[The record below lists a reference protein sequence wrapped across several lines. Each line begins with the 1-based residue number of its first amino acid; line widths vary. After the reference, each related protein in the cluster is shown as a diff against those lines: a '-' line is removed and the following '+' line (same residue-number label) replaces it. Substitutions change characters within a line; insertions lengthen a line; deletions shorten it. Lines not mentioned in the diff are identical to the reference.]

1 MKRVAILMIACMFL
15 WTQATPASEAS
26 ATDVHGHGQ
35 GMPPGGTMLPSPE
48 TARDVLNATGRHGDW
63 LRIPVGTAEIV
74 TFVVYPDRADKAPV
88 LIISEKDQPMSDWM
102 RGIADQAAG
111 EGYIA
116 LVPDTF
122 AHLSQDARIDAV
134 RKFALN
140 MPPVNGNIASM
151 TFSAERIDLGDV
163 AFERSQQGWTDAIN
177 LLNTR
182 LENHPTLIA
191 LPSHNHMGHE
201 GIGVMAMVAP
211 EPQRDAERPCQVG
224 SLDCKADGYLAGFN
238 SARSTLARSPVRSQW
253 VDLPVGN
260 AKVHTKIAYPPGNE
274 KAGVIIVMSG
284 ATGQND
290 WQLAVGD
297 ELARQGFIAIS
308 PDLHSGFG
316 PNGGNYDSFEFPD
329 DVVKAGQRIS
339 SEEAMRRYKAALA
352 YGLKLPEANGKS
364 ASIGFCGGGTRSFQF
379 AVEVP
384 ELSAAVVYYGT
395 GPTEADVAKMKAPVL
410 GLYGEID
417 SRITSTVDATTA
429 TMRKVFFWSSLIG
442 GASFNGSAFMS

>member
-1 MKRVAILMIACMFL
+1 MKRVAILMIACMFV

-26 ATDVHGHGQ
+26 ASDVHGHGHA
-35 GMPPGGTMLPSPE
+35 MPPGGTMLPSPE

-116 LVPDTF
+116 LVPDTLAF
-122 AHLSQDARIDAV
+122 LSQDARIDAV

-151 TFSAERIDLGDV
+151 TFSAERIELGDA

-191 LPSHNHMGHE
+191 LPPHNHMGHE
-201 GIGVMAMVAP
+201 GIGVMATAEP
-211 EPQRDAERPCQVG
+211 GPQRGAERPCQVG

-238 SARSTLARSPVRSQW
+238 SARSTLARSPVRSRW
-253 VDLPVGN
+253 VDLPVGS
-260 AKVHTKIAYPPGNE
+260 AKLHTKIAYPPGNE

-308 PDLHSGFG
+308 PL
-316 PNGGNYDSFEFPD
+316 
-329 DVVKAGQRIS
+329 
-339 SEEAMRRYKAALA
+339 AA
-352 YGLKLPEANGKS
+352 
-364 ASIGFCGGGTRSFQF
+364 R
-379 AVEVP
+379 V
-384 ELSAAVVYYGT
+384 
-395 GPTEADVAKMKAPVL
+395 
-410 GLYGEID
+410 
-417 SRITSTVDATTA
+417 
-429 TMRKVFFWSSLIG
+429 
-442 GASFNGSAFMS
+442 